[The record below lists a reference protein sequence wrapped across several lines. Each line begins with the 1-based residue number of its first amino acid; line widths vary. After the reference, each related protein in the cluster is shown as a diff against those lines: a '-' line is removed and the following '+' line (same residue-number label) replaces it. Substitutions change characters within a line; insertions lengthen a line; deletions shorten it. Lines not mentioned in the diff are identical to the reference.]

1 MIYIKQ
7 NTVNNEKIS
16 MDNEIDLVSLPKKSY
31 WKLSLPLIAFSVF
44 NAIYGLIDMLWISQ
58 ISIEAT
64 FAVGISIP
72 FVSLIFSIGDAIGQ
86 GTNSIMSRFIGAD
99 DYESGYNALIHGMLL
114 GNLVWALCIFC
125 LFFANGI
132 LFYLDQA
139 DSYIMVFEYLVP
151 IVIFAY
157 IFIFVNIFSETL
169 QAEGNSTLP
178 SALIIVSNILN
189 IILDPIFIFN
199 LNLGVIGAAYST
211 VIAGLPSFFIIL
223 YFYLS
228 GRAKIP
234 LSLKYFKFKSY
245 IIVEIIKV
253 ALPNFLYDGLWAFSA
268 SFINSILIMTTGEIG
283 PVLYSVTH
291 KINNLLQ
298 SPVKGYGRGLMS
310 ISGHLFGARK
320 FDNLEKMFYYVLKV
334 SLITIIIEAVVF
346 IIFRNYI
353 YAIFSITGMDT
364 AIFWIAIGVS
374 VALFSLPFSLIS
386 SKMLDGFGKSM
397 YSLYITFI
405 KIVFEMGLIYVLN
418 ITFSSGYCVL
428 IGIVISEIVTAFIYY
443 IFLKYLF
450 KNFDEHYSKKDTVE
464 TFNNKNAD
472 ETAEK
477 PYTKIL
483 KNIPIALA
491 LISLGYGVLKMF
503 SLLLQTHDH
512 TFIITILVIFILGMI
527 SIYLMER
534 LDKPKLS
541 LLGFFLLTVI
551 TFIFMN
557 KYDYTVTILFATTS
571 LMAFFIK
578 ILFRDIIHEV
588 EEDHQRS
595 T

>member
-1 MIYIKQ
+1 MK
-7 NTVNNEKIS
+7 E
-16 MDNEIDLVSLPKKSY
+16 EIDLVSLPKKSF
-31 WKLSLPLIAFSVF
+31 WKLSIPLIAFCVF
-44 NAIYGLIDMLWISQ
+44 DAIYGLVDMLWISQ

-72 FVSLIFSIGDAIGQ
+72 FVSLIFSFGDSIGQ

-125 LFFANGI
+125 LFFTNGI

-151 IVIFAY
+151 IIVFAY

-178 SALIIVSNILN
+178 SALIIGTNILN
-189 IILDPIFIFN
+189 MILDPIFIFN
-199 LNLGVIGAAYST
+199 LNLGVTGAAYAT
-211 VIAGLPSFFIIL
+211 VISGLPAFLIIL

-228 GRAKIP
+228 GKAKIP

-245 IIVEIIKV
+245 IFVEIIKV
-253 ALPNFLYDGLWAFSA
+253 ALPNFLDNGLWAFSA
-268 SFINSILIMTTGEIG
+268 SFINSVLIMTTGEIG
-283 PVLYSVTH
+283 PVLYAVSN
-291 KINNLLQ
+291 KIKTLLQ
-298 SPVKGYGRGLMS
+298 SPIRGYGRGLMS
-310 ISGHLFGARK
+310 VTGHLFGAKK
-320 FDNLEKMFYYVLKV
+320 FDNLEKMFNYALKV
-334 SLITIIIEAVVF
+334 SVITIIIESAVF

-353 YAIFSITGMDT
+353 YALFSITGMDT
-364 AIFWIAIGVS
+364 AIFWIAVLGSISLV
-374 VALFSLPFSLIS
+374 SLPFSMIS

-397 YSLYITFI
+397 YSLYLTFI

-418 ITFSSGYCVL
+418 LTFSSGYCVL
-428 IGIVISEIVTAFIYY
+428 IGIVVSEIVIGCVYY

-450 KNFDEHYSKKDTVE
+450 KNFDEHYSEKDTVK

-472 ETAEK
+472 ENTK
-477 PYTKIL
+477 PHKKIL
-483 KNIPIALA
+483 KNIPIAIA

-503 SLLLQTHDH
+503 SLLIQTRDH
-512 TFIITILVIFILGMI
+512 TLMITILVIFILGMI

-534 LDKPKLS
+534 LDKPKLC
-541 LLGFFLLTVI
+541 LLGFTSLAVI

-557 KYDYTVTILFATTS
+557 KHDYTITILFVTTA

-578 ILFRDIIHEV
+578 ILFKDIIHEV
-588 EEDHQRS
+588 EEDNQRS